1 MQNNNFNNGAANN
14 NSNNNGG
21 MMIMMNGTI
30 RTMEVFAGTVKSAM
44 EAVYGS
50 ECKVDV
56 HKVVKN
62 NGLHLT
68 GITIRNRESNMAPTI
83 YLDGYFADYKD
94 GRTMENICKEI
105 VEVYEKNKVQ
115 KDFSL
120 EKVTDFDNVKDRICF
135 KLVNRE
141 KNAELLEDA
150 PYVEYQDLAVIFYI
164 LVSKDNTGTA
174 SITVRTTLKE
184 MWGVDTDTLYDLA
197 KKNTQRLF
205 RGRVLSMMEV
215 MAEIIGD
222 SADALDEEMV
232 EAFFDMDVYEDSA
245 FPMYVATNVFKMNG
259 ACILLYD
266 GVLEKFAEKIGGDFY
281 ILPSSVHEVLFVP
294 ANGDMD
300 ARYLIEMVRE
310 VNATQVA
317 PDEVL
322 SDNVYMYHADKD
334 FVEMM

>member
-1 MQNNNFNNGAANN
+1 
-14 NSNNNGG
+14 
-21 MMIMMNGTI
+21 MMNGTI
-30 RTMEVFAGTVKSAM
+30 GTMEAFAGTVKSAM

-68 GITIRNRESNMAPTI
+68 GITIRNRESNLAPTI
-83 YLDGYFADYKD
+83 YLDGYFAEYKD
-94 GRTMENICKEI
+94 GRAMVDICEEI
-105 VEVYEKNKVQ
+105 VQVYEKNKVQ

-120 EKVTDFDNVKDRICF
+120 EQVTDFDNVKDRICF

-141 KNAELLEDA
+141 KNAELLADA
-150 PYVEYQDLAVIFYI
+150 PYVEYQDLAVIFYV
-164 LVSKDNTGTA
+164 LVSKDKSGTA
-174 SITVRTTLKE
+174 SITVRNALMDT
-184 MWGVDTDTLYDLA
+184 WGVDVDTLYHLA

-205 RGRVLSMMEV
+205 RGRVSSMMEM
-215 MAEIIGD
+215 MAEIID
-222 SADALDEEMV
+222 ESADRLDEGMV

-245 FPMYVATNVFKMNG
+245 FPMYVATNVSKLNG

-281 ILPSSVHEVLFVP
+281 ILPSSVHEVLFVL
-294 ANGDMD
+294 ANGDID
-300 ARYLIEMVRE
+300 ARYLIQMVKE
-310 VNATQVA
+310 VNATEVS

-322 SDNVYMYHADKD
+322 SDNVYMYHADED
-334 FVEMM
+334 LVEMM

>member
-1 MQNNNFNNGAANN
+1 MQNNNFNNGATDN

-30 RTMEVFAGTVKSAM
+30 GTMEAFAETVKAAM

-50 ECKVDV
+50 ECAVEVNKL
-56 HKVVKN
+56 VKN

-68 GITIRNRESNMAPTI
+68 GIVIRSRDRNMAPTI
-83 YLDGYFADYKD
+83 YLDGYFADYKE

-105 VEVYEKNKVQ
+105 VQVYEKNKVQ
-115 KDFSL
+115 EDFSV
-120 EKVTDFDNVKDRICF
+120 ESVTDFNRAKDRICF

-141 KNAELLEDA
+141 KNAELLSDA
-150 PYVEYQDLAVIFYI
+150 PYVEYRDLAVIFYI

-174 SITVRTTLKE
+174 SITVRNTLLE

-205 RGRVLSMMEV
+205 RGRVSSMMEV

-222 SADALDEEMV
+222 SADTLDEGMV

-245 FPMYVATNVFKMNG
+245 FPMYVATNVSKMNG

-294 ANGDMD
+294 VNRDMD

-322 SDNVYMYHADKD
+322 SDNVYMYHADED

>member
-1 MQNNNFNNGAANN
+1 
-14 NSNNNGG
+14 
-21 MMIMMNGTI
+21 MITI
-30 RTMEVFAGTVKSAM
+30 EVFTEIIKSEM
-44 EAVYGS
+44 EKIYS
-50 ECKVDV
+50 SKCKIDV
-56 HKVVKN
+56 LNVVKN

-105 VEVYEKNKVQ
+105 VQVYEKNKVQ

-120 EKVTDFDNVKDRICF
+120 EQVTDFKNVKDRICF

-141 KNAELLEDA
+141 KNAELLADT
-150 PYVEYQDLAVIFYI
+150 PYVEYQDLAIVFYI
-164 LVSKDNTGTA
+164 LVSKDKSGIT
-174 SITVRTTLKE
+174 SITVRNSLMD
-184 MWGVDTDTLYDLA
+184 MWGMDADILYHLA

-222 SADALDEEMV
+222 SADA
-232 EAFFDMDVYEDSA
+232 FEDSA

-266 GVLEKFAEKIGGDFY
+266 GVLKKFAEKIGGDFY
-281 ILPSSVHEVLFVP
+281 ILPSSVHEVIFVP
-294 ANGDMD
+294 ANGNMN
-300 ARYLIEMVRE
+300 ARYLIQMVRE

-322 SDNVYMYHADKD
+322 SDNVYIYHADKD
-334 FVEMM
+334 FVETVELEG

>member
-1 MQNNNFNNGAANN
+1 
-14 NSNNNGG
+14 
-21 MMIMMNGTI
+21 MNGTI
-30 RTMEVFAGTVKSAM
+30 KTIEVFAETVKSAM

-56 HKVVKN
+56 LKVVKN

-68 GITIRNRESNMAPTI
+68 GITIRNRESNISPTI

-94 GRTMENICKEI
+94 GRIMENICKEI
-105 VEVYEKNKVQ
+105 VQVYEKNKVQ
-115 KDFSL
+115 KDFSMEL
-120 EKVTDFDNVKDRICF
+120 VTDFENVKDRICF

-141 KNAELLEDA
+141 KNAELLADA

-164 LVSKDNTGTA
+164 LVSKDKSCTA
-174 SITVRTTLKE
+174 SITVRNLLMD
-184 MWGVDTDTLYDLA
+184 MWGVDADMLYHLA

-205 RGRVLSMMEV
+205 RGRVSSMMEV
-215 MAEIIGD
+215 MTEIIGD
-222 SADALDEEMV
+222 SADALEEEMV

-266 GVLEKFAEKIGGDFY
+266 GVLEKFAEKIGSDFY
-281 ILPSSVHEVLFVP
+281 ILPSSVHEVILVP

-300 ARYLIEMVRE
+300 ARYLIQMVKE
-310 VNATQVA
+310 VNATEVS

-322 SDNVYMYHADKD
+322 SDNIYLYHVDKD
-334 FVEMM
+334 FIEIIQEES

>member
-1 MQNNNFNNGAANN
+1 
-14 NSNNNGG
+14 
-21 MMIMMNGTI
+21 MITI
-30 RTMEVFAGTVKSAM
+30 EVFTEIIKSEM
-44 EAVYGS
+44 EKIYS
-50 ECKVDV
+50 SKCKVDV
-56 HKVVKN
+56 LNVVKN

-105 VEVYEKNKVQ
+105 VQVYEKNKVQ
-115 KDFSL
+115 KDFFL
-120 EKVTDFDNVKDRICF
+120 KQVTDFKNVKDRICF

-141 KNAELLEDA
+141 KNAELLTDTQ
-150 PYVEYQDLAVIFYI
+150 YLEYQDLAVVVYI
-164 LVSKDNTGTA
+164 LVSKDKSGIT
-174 SITVRTTLKE
+174 SITVRNSLMN
-184 MWGVDTDTLYDLA
+184 MWGMDEDILYHLA

-205 RGRVLSMMEV
+205 RGRVSTMLEM
-215 MAEIIGD
+215 MAEIID
-222 SADALDEEMV
+222 ESADRLDEEMV

-266 GVLEKFAEKIGGDFY
+266 GVLKKFAEKISGDFY
-281 ILPSSVHEVLFVP
+281 ILPSSVHEVIFVP

-300 ARYLIEMVRE
+300 ARYLIQMVKE
-310 VNATQVA
+310 VNATEVS

-322 SDNVYMYHADKD
+322 SDNVYMYHADTD